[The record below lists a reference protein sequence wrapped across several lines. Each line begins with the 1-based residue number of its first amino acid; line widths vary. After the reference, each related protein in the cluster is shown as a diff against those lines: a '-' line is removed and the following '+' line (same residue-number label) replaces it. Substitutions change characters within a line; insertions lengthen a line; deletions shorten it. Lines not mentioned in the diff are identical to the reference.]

1 MCGRFALTQTDEQI
15 LVDTFSL
22 SGAVPELAPRY
33 NIAPTQTVATVVRDP
48 ESGEFRL
55 ELMRWGLIPSW
66 SKDPSVASKMI
77 NARGETVHEKPS
89 FRTALRK
96 RRCLIVADGF
106 YEWQEKG
113 EGPKQPMFITLESRR
128 PFGMA
133 GLFEFWTEPQSGD
146 TLRTCTIVTTAAN
159 ELMARFHHRM
169 PVIVP
174 REDYAAWLDPDYTDP
189 VQVMPMIRPYPADE
203 MAYYPV
209 SRRVNT
215 VSNDDPSL
223 IERAV

>member
-1 MCGRFALTQTDEQI
+1 MCGRFALTQTDEQT
-15 LVDTFSL
+15 LVETFSL
-22 SGAVPELAPRY
+22 SGAVPELSPRY

-48 ESGEFRL
+48 ESGEYHL

-96 RRCLIVADGF
+96 RRCLIIADGF
-106 YEWQEKG
+106 YEWQTSG
-113 EGPKQPMFITLESRR
+113 STKQPMFITMQDQRL
-128 PFGMA
+128 FGMA
-133 GLFEFWTEPQSGD
+133 GLFEFWTEPQSGE
-146 TLRTCTIVTTAAN
+146 TVRTCTIVTTGAN
-159 ELMARFHHRM
+159 ELMLQFHHRM

-174 REDYAAWLDPDYTDP
+174 RDDYAAWLNPDYTDP
-189 VQVMPMIRPYPADE
+189 VQVMPMIQPYPAEE

-215 VSNDDPSL
+215 VANDDPSL